1 MSDHSTRASFSDP
14 QHDEPPL
21 PPSAALARKAA
32 DPRAIL
38 RLVGNDESVDDLPRT
53 PDGLLDPPSSVGR
66 KIRNGV
72 LLVLLS
78 GGFVWL
84 VTVNAWDHDGFFP
97 WFWNVVWTIFPWVF
111 LGPLW
116 AGYVRSLRRSRDD
129 APLYAQYHRDRQA
142 AVREAG
148 VVTASVTDRT
158 DSSGVAQC
166 VVRVRHGALTT
177 TVTRLAPVTNLLPSE
192 VPQPGD
198 PVVVWR
204 LPGER
209 VVVQARR
216 DRTRALHDAA
226 RAAASATVTDASVAD
241 SPDIDSPVTD
251 SASTGTA
258 TTPEDAPAWG
268 SPLPGTAPSPSSTTT
283 TTTTR
288 TPRGGD
294 APEVTVQHGI
304 AAALSELANLHT
316 SGALTDDEFA
326 AAKRMLLGGS

>member
-1 MSDHSTRASFSDP
+1 MSDHMTGAAFPDP
-14 QHDEPPL
+14 LLDESPL
-21 PPSAALARKAA
+21 PPSAALARKTA
-32 DPRAIL
+32 DPKAIL

-53 PDGLLDPPSSVGR
+53 PEGLMEPPSGVGT

-72 LLVLLS
+72 LLALLS

-111 LGPLW
+111 LGPMW
-116 AGYVRSLRRSRDD
+116 AGYARSLRRSRDD
-129 APLYAQYHRDRQA
+129 APLYAQYHRDRLA
-142 AVREAG
+142 ATREAG

-158 DSSGVAQC
+158 ESGGVAHC
-166 VVRVRHGALTT
+166 AVRVRHGALTT

-209 VVVQARR
+209 AVVQARR

-226 RAAASATVTDASVAD
+226 RAAGTTVADAPVADDPTTDA
-241 SPDIDSPVTD
+241 
-251 SASTGTA
+251 
-258 TTPEDAPAWG
+258 DAPAWG
-268 SPLPGTAPSPSSTTT
+268 SPTRSSSSTTT
-283 TTTTR
+283 TYTTTR
-288 TPRGGD
+288 MTRGAGT
-294 APEVTVQHGI
+294 PEVTVQHGVT
-304 AAALSELANLHT
+304 AALAELASLHAAG
-316 SGALTDDEFA
+316 SLTDDEFT

>member
-1 MSDHSTRASFSDP
+1 MSDHMTGAAFP
-14 QHDEPPL
+14 NPLHDESPL

-32 DPRAIL
+32 DPKAIL

-53 PDGLLDPPSSVGR
+53 PEGLMEPPSGVGT

-72 LLVLLS
+72 LLALLS

-111 LGPLW
+111 LGPMW
-116 AGYVRSLRRSRDD
+116 AGYARSLRRSRDD
-129 APLYAQYHRDRQA
+129 APLYAQYHRDRLA
-142 AVREAG
+142 ATREAG

-158 DSSGVAQC
+158 ESGGVAHC
-166 VVRVRHGALTT
+166 AVRVRHGALTT

-226 RAAASATVTDASVAD
+226 RAASATVADAPVADDPTTDA
-241 SPDIDSPVTD
+241 
-251 SASTGTA
+251 
-258 TTPEDAPAWG
+258 DAPAWG
-268 SPLPGTAPSPSSTTT
+268 SPTSSSSSTTT
-283 TTTTR
+283 TYTTTR
-288 TPRGGD
+288 MTRGAG
-294 APEVTVQHGI
+294 APEVTVQHGVT
-304 AAALSELANLHT
+304 AALAELASLHAAG
-316 SGALTDDEFA
+316 SLTDDEFT

>member
-1 MSDHSTRASFSDP
+1 MSDHTMGAPSAP
-14 QHDEPPL
+14 HDESPL
-21 PPSAALARKAA
+21 PPSAALARKTA
-32 DPRAIL
+32 DPKAIL

-53 PDGLLDPPSSVGR
+53 PEGLMEPPSGVGT

-72 LLVLLS
+72 LLALLS

-111 LGPLW
+111 LGPMW
-116 AGYVRSLRRSRDD
+116 AGYARSLRRSRDD
-129 APLYAQYHRDRQA
+129 APLYAQYHRDRLA
-142 AVREAG
+142 ATREAG

-158 DSSGVAQC
+158 ESGGVAHC
-166 VVRVRHGALTT
+166 AVRVRHGALTT

-226 RAAASATVTDASVAD
+226 RAAGATVADAPVAD
-241 SPDIDSPVTD
+241 DPTTD
-251 SASTGTA
+251 V
-258 TTPEDAPAWG
+258 DA
-268 SPLPGTAPSPSSTTT
+268 
-283 TTTTR
+283 
-288 TPRGGD
+288 
-294 APEVTVQHGI
+294 
-304 AAALSELANLHT
+304 
-316 SGALTDDEFA
+316 
-326 AAKRMLLGGS
+326 

>member
-1 MSDHSTRASFSDP
+1 MSDHATRASLPDAR
-14 QHDEPPL
+14 HDEPPL

-32 DPRAIL
+32 DRRAIL
-38 RLVGNDESVDDLPRT
+38 RLVANDESVDDLPRT

-78 GGFVWL
+78 VGFVWL

-116 AGYVRSLRRSRDD
+116 AGYARSLRRSRDD
-129 APLYAQYHRDRQA
+129 APLYAQYHRDRKA
-142 AVREAG
+142 AVRETG

-158 DSSGVAQC
+158 ESGGVAQC

-216 DRTRALHDAA
+216 GRTRALHDAA
-226 RAAASATVTDASVAD
+226 RAAALGAVTDAPVTA
-241 SPDIDSPVTD
+241 SPVAEPPVTASPSTVTP
-251 SASTGTA
+251 SA
-258 TTPEDAPAWG
+258 PEDAPAWG
-268 SPLPGTAPSPSSTTT
+268 SPTPSTAAPSTTT

-288 TPRGGD
+288 TTRGGA
-294 APEVTVQHGI
+294 APEATVRHDI
-304 AAALSELANLHT
+304 AAALSELAGLHA

>member
-1 MSDHSTRASFSDP
+1 MSDHTTRASFPDP
-14 QHDEPPL
+14 RHDEPPL
-21 PPSAALARKAA
+21 PPSAALARKVA
-32 DPRAIL
+32 DQRAIL
-38 RLVGNDESVDDLPRT
+38 RLVGNDGSVDDLPRT
-53 PDGLLDPPSSVGR
+53 PEGLLAPPSSVGT

-116 AGYVRSLRRSRDD
+116 AGYARSLRRSRDD
-129 APLYAQYHRDRQA
+129 APLYAQYHRNRKA
-142 AVREAG
+142 AVREEG

-158 DSSGVAQC
+158 DSGGVAQC

-226 RAAASATVTDASVAD
+226 RAAAPGAVTDAPVTASPVAE
-241 SPDIDSPVTD
+241 SPVAESLSPVTPR
-251 SASTGTA
+251 
-258 TTPEDAPAWG
+258 TPEDTPAWG
-268 SPLPGTAPSPSSTTT
+268 SPTPASSTTT

-288 TPRGGD
+288 TTRGGG
-294 APEVTVQHGI
+294 APEVTLQHGI
-304 AAALSELANLHT
+304 AAALSELAHLHA